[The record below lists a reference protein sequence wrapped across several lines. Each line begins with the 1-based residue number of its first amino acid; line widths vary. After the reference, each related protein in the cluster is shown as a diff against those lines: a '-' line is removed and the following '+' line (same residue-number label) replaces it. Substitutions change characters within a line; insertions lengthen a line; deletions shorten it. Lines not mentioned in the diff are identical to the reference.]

1 MSILFIGGS
10 RRKESINAKL
20 KHRLV
25 QVAEKHTFDFEL
37 LDADALD
44 APIYHGDHEQAE
56 GVPKAMQQL
65 AKAVAA
71 ADKVVLVSPEYNAS
85 VSPLI
90 KNAIDW
96 TSRVDGQVWKGK
108 KVLLA
113 AASPGGLGGIRGL
126 SHFRDIL
133 GNVQAW
139 TAPLFACCP
148 NANDETIAAMDED
161 FLSTFLSQGD

>member
-1 MSILFIGGS
+1 M
-10 RRKESINAKL
+10 N
-20 KHRLV
+20 
-25 QVAEKHTFDFEL
+25 FDDQGVC
-37 LDADALD
+37 DACK
-44 APIYHGDHEQAE
+44 QAE
-56 GVPKAMQQL
+56 
-65 AKAVAA
+65 
-71 ADKVVLVSPEYNAS
+71 
-85 VSPLI
+85 I

-126 SHFRDIL
+126 SHLRDIL